1 MLLLQ
6 ILQILNPNLKITSD
20 VTKTIILT
28 SLCALIY
35 VIYLANTLLLISSNK
50 FWVLGISTPLSVIVQ
65 VIVIYAT
72 IDSLGYL
79 SAALGLGAALTLQI
93 LLLQIARKSTDSKN
107 AIKSILQI
115 VPLITFWSAALL
127 FLL

>member
-1 MLLLQ
+1 
-6 ILQILNPNLKITSD
+6 
-20 VTKTIILT
+20 
-28 SLCALIY
+28 
-35 VIYLANTLLLISSNK
+35 
-50 FWVLGISTPLSVIVQ
+50 VLGISTPLSVIVQ

-93 LLLQIARKSTDSKN
+93 LLLQIARKNTDSKN
-107 AIKSILQI
+107 AIKPILQI
-115 VPLITFWSAALL
+115 VPLITFWSVALL